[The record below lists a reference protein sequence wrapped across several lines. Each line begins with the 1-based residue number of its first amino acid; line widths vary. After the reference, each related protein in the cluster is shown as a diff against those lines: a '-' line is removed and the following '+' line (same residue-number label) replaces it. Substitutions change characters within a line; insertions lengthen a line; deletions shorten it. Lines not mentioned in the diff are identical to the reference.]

1 MVGRLHRALAP
12 GGALSGRLRAEA
24 AGVTLTAKAEVTTML
39 MGGPACESCGRPM
52 TVGASGKYCDVCTD
66 AGGALLAYDE
76 VHRRLVEREFMG
88 RNGMSR
94 EQAEVAARNALS
106 RMPAWRGGR

>member
-1 MVGRLHRALAP
+1 
-12 GGALSGRLRAEA
+12 
-24 AGVTLTAKAEVTTML
+24 ML

-52 TVGASGKYCDVCTD
+52 MSGTSSKYCESCTNAKGD
-66 AGGALLAYDE
+66 LLSYDE

-88 RNGMSR
+88 RNGMQR

-106 RMPAWRGGR
+106 RMPAWKGGAR

>member
-1 MVGRLHRALAP
+1 
-12 GGALSGRLRAEA
+12 
-24 AGVTLTAKAEVTTML
+24 ML

-52 TVGASGKYCDVCTD
+52 MSETRSKYCESCTNAKGD
-66 AGGALLAYDE
+66 LLSYDE

-88 RNGMSR
+88 RNGMQR

-106 RMPAWRGGR
+106 RMPAWKGGAR